1 MAILTDTLVSVG
13 PCCECG
19 VDFAMPQ
26 YIQQSFRVS
35 HALFCCPFGH
45 KQHYPAGK
53 STEQQ
58 LREQVAALQ
67 ASRDFESQQR
77 RAAQAQ
83 VDSLRRSV
91 KRAKKRAANGV
102 CPCCHRT
109 VKQMA
114 EHMKTKHPEYV
125 SEATKAR

>member
-1 MAILTDTLVSVG
+1 MAAILTDRLVSVG

-19 VDFAMPQ
+19 VDFAMPE
-26 YIQQSFRVS
+26 YIKQSFLVS
-35 HALFCCPFGH
+35 HQTFHCPFGH

-53 STEQQ
+53 SETDK
-58 LREQVAALQ
+58 LREQIAALQ
-67 ASRDFESQQR
+67 SSRDFENQQR
-77 RAAQAQ
+77 RAAEAE
-83 VDSLRRSV
+83 VKSLQRSV

-114 EHMKTKHPEYV
+114 EHMKTKHPDYV
-125 SEATKAR
+125 AEVTK